1 MLTMT
6 EAAAGYLNEVLE
18 EAEAPRDTAI
28 RLQIQD
34 GGLSSALDR
43 ARPGDTALHHA
54 GRKVLLLDPQAS
66 ELLAESTL
74 DLQPTEDGPKLGLS

>member
-6 EAAAGYLNEVLE
+6 EAAAGYLSEVLN
-18 EAEAPRDTAI
+18 EAEAPQDTAI
-28 RLQIQD
+28 RLQVQD

-54 GRKVLLLDPQAS
+54 GRKVLLLDPQACD
-66 ELLAESTL
+66 LLSGSTIDLEST
-74 DLQPTEDGPKLGLS
+74 DDGPKLGIS